1 MKATGK
7 GLGGGRDESE
17 TDSNENILIF
27 LFFFALPNFGSEIE
41 IVAGSDD
48 ELIENIL
55 HFPAGPVKYATLLQL
70 LWLP

>member
-27 LFFFALPNFGSEIE
+27 LFFLRCQ
-41 IVAGSDD
+41 
-48 ELIENIL
+48 IL
-55 HFPAGPVKYATLLQL
+55 GVKLKLWQAATTN
-70 LWLP
+70 